1 MKYKPHTG
9 QNGYYQ
15 KSIKTNAGEVWRE
28 GIPPALLV
36 RM

>member
-15 KSIKTNAGEVWRE
+15 KSKTNAVEVWRE